1 MQTNTIQ
8 LKLIRSQLLRGGV
21 KEIAELAGTSV
32 AAVTHV
38 FQGRYFNEKIVE
50 AIITVGNAHKQR
62 RKEIQ
67 SRLFKL
73 SNKIEA

>member
-1 MQTNTIQ
+1 MQTNLAH

-50 AIITVGNAHKQR
+50 AIIKVGNAHKQK

-67 SRLFKL
+67 NKLSKL